1 MPITTIIQ
9 KDTSIMT
16 TNKKDKYLIVGGVA
30 GGATAAARIR
40 RLTENAEIILFEKG
54 KYISYANCGL
64 PYYIGGVIEERERL
78 FVQTPE
84 AFGKRFN
91 INVRVENEVLS
102 IDRTNKSVKVRTADG
117 HEYTESYD
125 KLLLSPGASPVV
137 PPLKGIESEGI
148 FTLRNVNDTDRIKNY
163 INTHNVKRA
172 VIVGGGFIGLE
183 MAENLKHAGAEVA
196 VVEMASQVMA
206 PIDYSMAA
214 LVHEQLQQQGIKLYL
229 EQAVEAFSREKEELT
244 VHLKS
249 GITINADMVLL
260 SIGVKAQTSLAQNAG
275 LKIGEMRGIWVN
287 EYLQTSDE
295 SIYAVG
301 DAIEY
306 PHPITDK
313 PWLNFLAG
321 PANRQ
326 ARIVADNMV
335 LDNTTRYEGSIGTS
349 IAKVFDMTVASTGLP
364 AKRLK
369 QMDIPYLSA
378 TIHNGSHASYYP
390 GSLQMSIKI
399 TFSPTDGQLYGAQIV
414 GYDGVDTRINQLAL
428 AIKQGATVEQLTR
441 LEHAYA
447 PPFSSA
453 KDPVAIAGYVA
464 CNILSGKMNPLYWR
478 EMQKAD
484 LTKVMLIDVRTPDEF
499 ALGTIP
505 GAVNIPLD
513 DLRERLSEIPADRPL
528 WLFCGIG
535 LRGYL
540 ASNILKGY
548 GYKDVRNLIGGLKIY
563 NAAITKIE
571 TPKGFKFV
579 KPISSCPST
588 DNSTLKNS
596 IKVDACGIQCPGPI
610 LKMKQAMDNLQTG
623 QILEIKATDA
633 GFPLDAEAWCRTTG
647 NQFISKRSEGGIHI
661 IEIEKSSSCA
671 VETTKTLLEDK
682 GKTLILFSDDLDK
695 VLATFVL
702 ANGAAATGK
711 KVSIFF
717 TFWGLNA
724 IKKEHKPTVD
734 KDLFG
739 RMFSWILPSDSTK
752 LALSKINM
760 LGIGSRMMRYLMKQK
775 GVDSLESL
783 RQQAID
789 NGVEFIACQMS
800 MDVMGI
806 KREELLDHVTVG
818 GVASYME
825 RAEQSNVNLFI

>member
-588 DNSTLKNS
+588 DNSTLK
-596 IKVDACGIQCPGPI
+596 
-610 LKMKQAMDNLQTG
+610 
-623 QILEIKATDA
+623 
-633 GFPLDAEAWCRTTG
+633 
-647 NQFISKRSEGGIHI
+647 
-661 IEIEKSSSCA
+661 
-671 VETTKTLLEDK
+671 
-682 GKTLILFSDDLDK
+682 
-695 VLATFVL
+695 
-702 ANGAAATGK
+702 
-711 KVSIFF
+711 
-717 TFWGLNA
+717 
-724 IKKEHKPTVD
+724 TV
-734 KDLFG
+734 
-739 RMFSWILPSDSTK
+739 
-752 LALSKINM
+752 
-760 LGIGSRMMRYLMKQK
+760 
-775 GVDSLESL
+775 
-783 RQQAID
+783 
-789 NGVEFIACQMS
+789 
-800 MDVMGI
+800 
-806 KREELLDHVTVG
+806 
-818 GVASYME
+818 
-825 RAEQSNVNLFI
+825 